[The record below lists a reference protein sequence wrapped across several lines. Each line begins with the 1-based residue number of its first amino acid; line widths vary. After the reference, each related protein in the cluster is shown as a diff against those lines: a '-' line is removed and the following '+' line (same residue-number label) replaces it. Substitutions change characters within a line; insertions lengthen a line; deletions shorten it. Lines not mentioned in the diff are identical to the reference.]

1 VQKTLLE
8 KILYPQ
14 ENNLDERLDQ
24 YIALNLG
31 LSRTFVKRIFGER
44 GVFVNGNTG
53 KPSYRPIPGDIVR
66 VVFNEPIEAKACAQE
81 IPLEILYEDEDL
93 IVVNKPR
100 GMVVHPAA
108 GNPDGTLVNALLAH
122 CKNLSGIGGVLRP
135 GIVHRIDKDTSG
147 ILVVAK
153 NDRSHLGLSQ
163 QFHDH
168 SIERAYI
175 AIIHG
180 IMQQSSG
187 IISGSIGRHPV
198 RRKEMA
204 VVTRGRHAVT
214 HYRLLEQMEHYAIIE
229 ARLETGRTHQIRV
242 HLSYIGHPLVG
253 DPIYGR
259 KGKGNPPINGQA
271 LHAALLGFIHP
282 TTGENMCF
290 RTPLPLE
297 MQNLMEWCRNN

>member
-1 VQKTLLE
+1 MLE
-8 KILYPQ
+8 KILYPH
-14 ENNLDERLDQ
+14 ETDSRERLDQ
-24 YIALNLG
+24 YIARHLE
-31 LSRTFVKRIFGER
+31 LSRTFVKRIFEEG
-44 GVFVNGNTG
+44 GIFVNNNSA
-53 KPSYRPIPGDIVR
+53 KPSYHPIAGDIIR
-66 VVFNEPIEAKACAQE
+66 VAYSEPIAANAEAQD
-81 IPLEILYEDEDL
+81 IPLDILYEDNDL

-122 CKNLSGIGGVLRP
+122 CSNLSGIGGVLRP

-147 ILVVAK
+147 VLVVAK

-180 IMQQSSG
+180 IMQTSSG

-204 VVTRGRHAVT
+204 VVSRGRRAVT
-214 HYRLLEQMEHYAIIE
+214 QYRLIEQMDHYTVIE

-242 HLSYIGHPLVG
+242 HFSNIGHPLVG

-259 KGKGNPPINGQA
+259 KEKDNTPIDGQA
-271 LHAALLGFIHP
+271 LHAAILGFVHP
-282 TTGENMCF
+282 TTGEF
-290 RTPLPLE
+290 LRFSTPLPLE